1 MAYGGGCFL
10 ALSLSA
16 CRVTFQVELLL
27 SRPLLASLMGKEKH
41 RRRPSPRRDAA
52 RLFLL
57 ICAYRITN
65 AWMVR
70 TQFDPDEYWQTLE
83 PSYCLVFSS
92 QDPGQEVDMQ
102 RTRGCALT
110 WEWTRRLEERDDG
123 LCRSDAHMERAKCS
137 ASKLLQQALH
147 GPVRSYVSL
156 LPTYGYYKACR
167 SLFRW
172 TDVDE
177 APILGSGEEDSD
189 LFGRLRLLTRLV
201 SGSTKRFIRRN
212 ATYIVAKGPVYIHA
226 ILVAAPTDLCTYLI
240 ADRLSKLRKGAT
252 SSRDP
257 IWTTWP
263 FWALV
268 CSLTSWFHGYAL
280 IRTYANSFEAVC
292 LSVGVAMLHREL
304 FGVAGGT
311 DGERESARESCN
323 NHQLQAKLAF
333 VLGGL
338 SACVRFTSLAAWIPI
353 GCIVAYRKA
362 SSSQQPSF
370 YRSVVGTLF
379 GLCGLY
385 GLMGVVLGC
394 AVDRTFYGF
403 WAVPSLGNFHFN
415 VVLGNGSLYG
425 THPSLWYL
433 YAGLPAICGVLL
445 PFLLWSAVDA
455 TAGQW
460 RPSERDN
467 PLPTLFAIISPYI
480 ALHSVSA
487 HKEFRFLLP
496 ILPLV
501 CILVG
506 QKVSKI
512 VEGTESSTH
521 AQLRRCK
528 LLFKGLLVSNFPH
541 LIYLSMIHQ
550 RGPIALNQFLSARM
564 EENARSYT
572 VHYLMGCHSAPV
584 YSHLHMPNSNV
595 TVRYLDCSPEC
606 RSDEEAICESD
617 AFTRGPF
624 GFMLSNYL
632 HSSAEG
638 TCENSDEGET
648 CGETLKIRS
657 PSYIVM
663 MKEQGER
670 IHGALT
676 KQMNMKHVA
685 TIPHTIKSISWHGN
699 ETSQDS
705 HALFSLI
712 NIHFDT
718 IKVYEKEGVKPW
730 KPWYQQ

>member
-1 MAYGGGCFL
+1 MA
-10 ALSLSA
+10 
-16 CRVTFQVELLL
+16 
-27 SRPLLASLMGKEKH
+27 SRKEKR
-41 RRRPSPRRDAA
+41 RRRPPSRRRDAA

-57 ICAYRITN
+57 ICAYRLAN

-92 QDPGQEVDMQ
+92 QDPGQGDDTQ

-110 WEWTRRLEERDDG
+110 WEWTRRLEERDGDEP
-123 LCRSDAHMERAKCS
+123 CRSGSQTESAKCS
-137 ASKLLQQALH
+137 ANKLLQRALH

-156 LPTYGYYKACR
+156 LPTYGYYLACR
-167 SLFRW
+167 ALFRW

-177 APILGSGEEDSD
+177 APFLGFGEEDPD
-189 LFGRLRLLTRLV
+189 MFGRMRLLTRLFSASV
-201 SGSTKRFIRRN
+201 KSFIRRN
-212 ATYIVAKGPVYIHA
+212 ATYIVAKGPVYVHA

-240 ADRLSKLRKGAT
+240 AERLSKLQKGRV
-252 SSRDP
+252 SGRDASKIP
-257 IWTTWP
+257 IWRTWP

-304 FGVAGGT
+304 FGVAG
-311 DGERESARESCN
+311 EAESSGKSCN

-362 SSSQQPSF
+362 SSFQTSF
-370 YRSVVGTLF
+370 YKSMAGTLF
-379 GLCGLY
+379 GLCALY
-385 GLMGVVLGC
+385 GLTGVVLGC
-394 AVDRTFYGF
+394 TVDRIFYGF

-415 VVLGNGSLYG
+415 VIQGNGSLYG
-425 THPSLWYL
+425 THPFLWYF
-433 YAGLPAICGVLL
+433 YAGLPAICGALL
-445 PFLLWSAVDA
+445 PFLVSSATDA
-455 TAGQW
+455 TAGRS
-460 RPSERDN
+460 RPYQDTSSF
-467 PLPTLFAIISPYI
+467 TLFAIILPYI
-480 ALHSVSA
+480 ALHSVST

-501 CILVG
+501 CILAG
-506 QKVSKI
+506 RKISRI
-512 VEGTESSTH
+512 VEGVGSPTH
-521 AQLRRCK
+521 AQLWRCK
-528 LLFKGLLVSNFPH
+528 LLFNGLLVSNFPH

-564 EENARSYT
+564 EESARSYS

-584 YSHLHMPNSNV
+584 YSHLHIPSSNV
-595 TVRYLDCSPEC
+595 TVLHLDCSPAC

-624 GFMLSNYL
+624 GFLLSNYL
-632 HSSAEG
+632 KPSAEG
-638 TCENSDEGET
+638 TCKNSDEDET
-648 CGETLKIRS
+648 CGETLKIVS

-663 MKEQGER
+663 MKEHSER
-670 IHGALT
+670 IHGTLT
-676 KQMNMKHVA
+676 EQMNMVQVA
-685 TIPHTIKSISWHGN
+685 SIPHTIKSLSWHGN
-699 ETSQDS
+699 GNKTSPDS
-705 HALFSLI
+705 HALFSFVD
-712 NIHFDT
+712 IHFDT

>member
-1 MAYGGGCFL
+1 
-10 ALSLSA
+10 
-16 CRVTFQVELLL
+16 
-27 SRPLLASLMGKEKH
+27 
-41 RRRPSPRRDAA
+41 
-52 RLFLL
+52 
-57 ICAYRITN
+57 
-65 AWMVR
+65 MVR

-92 QDPGQEVDMQ
+92 QGPGGQEGDMQ

-110 WEWTRRLEERDDG
+110 WEWTRRLEERDDDG
-123 LCRSDAHMERAKCS
+123 LCLSGSKIERAKCG
-137 ASKLLQQALH
+137 ASKLIQQALH

-156 LPTYGYYKACR
+156 LPTYGYYLACR

-177 APILGSGEEDSD
+177 APILGFGEEGPGM
-189 LFGRLRLLTRLV
+189 LGRLRLLTRLV
-201 SGSTKRFIRRN
+201 SGSIKRFIRRN

-252 SSRDP
+252 FSRDASNIP
-257 IWTTWP
+257 IWVTWP

-268 CSLTSWFHGYAL
+268 CALTSWFHGYAL

-292 LSVGVAMLHREL
+292 LSAGVAMLHKEL
-304 FGVAGGT
+304 FGIDSGAN
-311 DGERESARESCN
+311 GERESAGEPCN
-323 NHQLQAKLAF
+323 NHQLQAKIAF

-362 SSSQQPSF
+362 SSYQQLSF
-370 YRSVVGTLF
+370 YKSMVGTLF

-394 AVDRTFYGF
+394 AVDRIFYGF

-425 THPSLWYL
+425 THPSLWYF
-433 YAGLPAICGVLL
+433 YAGFPAICGVLL
-445 PFLLWSAVDA
+445 PFLVSSAVDA

-460 RPSERDN
+460 RQSERDT
-467 PLPTLFAIISPYI
+467 PLLTLFAIILPYI

-496 ILPLV
+496 ILPLA
-501 CILVG
+501 CIVAG

-512 VEGTESSTH
+512 VGGDGPSTH
-521 AQLRRCK
+521 AHLRRCK
-528 LLFKGLLVSNFPH
+528 LLFKGLLLANFPH

-550 RGPIALNQFLSARM
+550 RGPIALNQFLSSRM
-564 EENARSYT
+564 EASARSYT
-572 VHYLMGCHSAPV
+572 IHYLMGCHSAPV
-584 YSHLHMPNSNV
+584 YSHLHMSSSNV
-595 TVRYLDCSPEC
+595 TVRHLDCSPNC

-632 HSSAEG
+632 QSSAGG
-638 TCENSDEGET
+638 TCENSEEGDT
-648 CGETLKIRS
+648 CGEKSKIHS

-663 MKEQGER
+663 MKEHGDR
-670 IHGALT
+670 IHGTLT
-676 KQMNMKHVA
+676 KQMNMVQVA
-685 TIPHTIKSISWHGN
+685 SIPHTIKSISWHGN
-699 ETSQDS
+699 ETSLDS
-705 HALFSLI
+705 YALFSFI
-712 NIHFDT
+712 DIHFDT
-718 IKVYEKEGVKPW
+718 IVVYEKEGTRPW
-730 KPWYQQ
+730 KPWYESNY